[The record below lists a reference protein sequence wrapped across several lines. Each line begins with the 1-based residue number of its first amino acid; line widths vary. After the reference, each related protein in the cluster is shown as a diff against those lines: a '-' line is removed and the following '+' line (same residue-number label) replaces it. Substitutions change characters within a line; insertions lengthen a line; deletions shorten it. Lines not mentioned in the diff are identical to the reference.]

1 MSDVSDSREIL
12 AAAPLGS
19 WSLETTRFPLAV
31 IPCLGPRFDR
41 NGFPT
46 YPQRDEGE

>member
-19 WSLETTRFPLAV
+19 WSVNAPRYPLAV
-31 IPCLGPRFDR
+31 IPCLGPRYDR

-46 YPQRDEGE
+46 YPRDTGGE

>member
-19 WSLETTRFPLAV
+19 WSVKAVNYPLAV
-31 IPCLGPRFDR
+31 LPCLGPRYDR

-46 YPQRDEGE
+46 YPRRDEGK